1 MSLNLKYFKKNKLIS
16 LDNFLQDVLYND
28 NYGYYSKK
36 NPFGADGDFIT
47 APSISSLFGEMLAV
61 WIVLYWE
68 NLNKPKNFNIIELGP
83 GNGSLSRN
91 LIETFRKFPEF
102 NKTYNFYIYE
112 KSRYLKKIQKNNINN
127 SKVKW
132 VSHFSGI
139 KKGPVLFMGNEFFDA
154 IPIKQFERKNR
165 LIYEYYVC
173 LSRDEKIQ
181 KKLIKATLQ
190 NRNDIKKFKSLK
202 KLNFIEYPKLGF
214 KIINPMIDKIN
225 KLGGGML
232 LIDYGYI
239 HQKNSSTLQSVK
251 NHKKNELFS
260 NLGSADITSLV
271 NFELLKDF
279 FKKKKLIVENI
290 VSQSHFLKKVGIL
303 ERAEILSSKMS
314 FKSKADLYL
323 RLKRLLDTDYMG
335 NLFKVIFAHKSK
347 GKKIT
352 GFH

>member
-1 MSLNLKYFKKNKLIS
+1 MSLNFKYFKKNKLIS

-28 NYGYYSKK
+28 KYGYYSKK

-47 APSISSLFGEMLAV
+47 APSISPLFGEMLAV

-83 GNGSLSRN
+83 GSGSLSKN

-102 NKTYNFYIYE
+102 SKIYNFYIYE
-112 KSRYLKKIQKNNINN
+112 KSKYLKKIQKNNINN
-127 SKVKW
+127 NKVKW
-132 VSHFSGI
+132 IAHFNNI
-139 KKGPVLFMGNEFFDA
+139 RKGPVLFMGNEFFDA
-154 IPIKQFERKNR
+154 IPIKQFERKNS
-165 LIYEYYVC
+165 LIYEYYVY
-173 LSRDEKIQ
+173 LGRDKKIQ

-202 KLNFIEYPKLGF
+202 KINFIEYPKLGF

-239 HQKNSSTLQSVK
+239 QQKNSNTLQSVK

-271 NFELLKDF
+271 NFELLKDYF
-279 FKKKKLIVENI
+279 EKKKLIVESI

-314 FKSKADLYL
+314 FKNKADLYL

-335 NLFKVIFAHKSK
+335 SLFKVIFAHKSK
-347 GKKIT
+347 GKKII